1 VAKYN
6 SAIDQPASELDP
18 FDTEEVRKMQS
29 LLKRS
34 NEPARRHNTVSCPN
48 GGAVFASMRVS
59 GMETVWS
66 EARAKEV
73 KEV

>member
-1 VAKYN
+1 
-6 SAIDQPASELDP
+6 
-18 FDTEEVRKMQS
+18 MQS

-34 NEPARRHNTVSCPN
+34 NEPARRHNTVSCAN